1 MEAKE
6 EHLEELVMDSEEE
19 NLDMVGAY
27 GEEVKYLNFKYLIS

>member
-1 MEAKE
+1 MEEAE

-27 GEEVKYLNFKYLIS
+27 GDEVKYLNFRYLNS